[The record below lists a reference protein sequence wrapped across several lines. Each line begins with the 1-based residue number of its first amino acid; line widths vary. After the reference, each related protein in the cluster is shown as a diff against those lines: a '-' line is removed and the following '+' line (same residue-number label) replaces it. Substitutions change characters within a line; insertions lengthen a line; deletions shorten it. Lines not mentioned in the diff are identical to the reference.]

1 MSSHKYLVLLRNQ
14 PGQAGQPAPS
24 PERLQHLFAAYDA
37 WKEKFKLQIV
47 DMGDK
52 LKPGGRV
59 LSASGAVD
67 GPFVEVK
74 EVIGGYM
81 IVSADDYDGAVA
93 VVRACPAIEA
103 PGVTMEIR
111 ELVGHR

>member
-1 MSSHKYLVLLRNQ
+1 MGKVFSQ
-14 PGQAGQPAPS
+14 
-24 PERLQHLFAAYDA
+24 E
-37 WKEKFKLQIV
+37 FKDQIV

-52 LKPGGRV
+52 RKPGGRV
-59 LSASGAVD
+59 VSASGAVD

-81 IVSADDYDGAVA
+81 IVSADDYDGAIA
-93 VVRACPAIEA
+93 VIRACPALES

-111 ELVGHR
+111 ELVGYR